1 MPELTQVNKNV
12 YYLAD
17 HLNFGVVKVGDR
29 EAVVIDTGIG
39 DDSAQMILAA
49 LEAEGLDL
57 AAIINTHSHA
67 DHYGGNNYLVR
78 KTGCKVYAPPIEA
91 AIMNNPSLEPL
102 YIYGANAPAELK
114 QPFLM
119 GKVSPVD
126 VLLDKP
132 GVTIGSKE
140 FEIIPLKGH
149 SPNQIGVFV
158 DDVFFCGDSVFSKG
172 AWQSLVLVYA
182 VNIKETIQ
190 SIELLRKYG
199 AKSFVPSHAAP
210 TGDIEALAYYNLKSI
225 QVLAR
230 GILDIVGTPA
240 EVDTILWEINK
251 KHGLAMKSLQQYY
264 LCINT
269 LKAYLTYLLEEEL
282 ITFEFEANRLMWK
295 SIV

>member
-17 HLNFGVVKVGDR
+17 HLNYGVIKVGDG
-29 EAVVIDTGIG
+29 EAVVIDTGLD

-49 LEAEGLDL
+49 LEAEGLNL

-91 AIMNNPSLEPL
+91 AVMNNPSLEPL
-102 YIYGANAPAELK
+102 YIYGANAPEELR

-126 VLLDKP
+126 VLLEGP

-149 SPNQIGVFV
+149 SPNQIGIYV
-158 DDVFFCGDSVFSKG
+158 DNVCFCGDSLFSKG

-190 SIELLRKYG
+190 SIELIRKYG
-199 AKSFVPSHAAP
+199 ARSFVPSHVAP
-210 TGDIEALAYYNLKSI
+210 TGDIEALSYYNLKSI
-225 QVLAR
+225 QVLAKE
-230 GILDIVGTPA
+230 ILDIVKTPA

-282 ITFEFEANRLMWK
+282 VTYEFDANRLMWK
-295 SIV
+295 SID